1 MQISATPSSSL
12 QSDLVA
18 QQLEHRHRAEQEQLR
33 SELQRLQGQLRL
45 QEQQAAL
52 QQQRQQGELQ
62 RLAADFDLVKAQQM
76 ATQGVQAE
84 VAQLRREHVQ
94 AQVGDLQH
102 RTLCCWWDVPLYMPL
117 YMGL

>member
-1 MQISATPSSSL
+1 MRISAIPSSCL

-18 QQLEHRHRAEQEQLR
+18 QQLEHRHRSEQEQLR

-52 QQQRQQGELQ
+52 QQQRQHGELQ

-76 ATQGVQAE
+76 ATQGLQAE

-94 AQVGDLQH
+94 AQVGDRVY
-102 RTLCCWWDVPLYMPL
+102 RTLCCWC
-117 YMGL
+117 MGYCVQD